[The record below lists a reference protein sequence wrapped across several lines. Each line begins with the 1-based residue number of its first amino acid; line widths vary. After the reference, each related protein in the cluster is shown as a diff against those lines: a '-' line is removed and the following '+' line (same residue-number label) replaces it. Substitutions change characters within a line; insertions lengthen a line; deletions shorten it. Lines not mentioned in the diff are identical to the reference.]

1 MAGRADER
9 RTEVNRMK
17 QTLRSQGG
25 FTLIELLAV
34 MAIIAVLVAIVAPA
48 VSGTKNSSTEAQ
60 AIQDAMQVR
69 AAAIDFFQDQNSTEV
84 LTSEL
89 ASAITPLGVKVGED
103 NSATYSGS
111 NTATTTVTANQ
122 QKSSRWPE
130 KFIVSASTST
140 DSIYYL
146 EFDTGGATIET
157 VYIVDSDNKIID
169 LNDLLVDYT
178 AIDVDTLVL
187 SSNKYLEEEP
197 TSGDTVTD
205 LAGTSSDPH
214 TFLWLFKKTKS
225 SGSSTFDNREVKVFK
240 LESATKVGA
249 FYTLKYVEI
258 F

>member
-1 MAGRADER
+1 
-9 RTEVNRMK
+9 
-17 QTLRSQGG
+17 
-25 FTLIELLAV
+25 

-60 AIQDAMQVR
+60 AIQDALQVR
-69 AAAIDFFQDQNSTEV
+69 AAATDFFQDQNSTEV

-89 ASAITPLGVKVGED
+89 ASAITPLGVKVGEN
-103 NSATYSGS
+103 NSATYTGS

-140 DSIYYL
+140 DSVYYL
-146 EFDTGGATIET
+146 EFDTGGATPIDT

-169 LNDLLVDYT
+169 LNDLLDAYT

-197 TSGDTVTD
+197 ASGDTVTD

-214 TFLWLFKKTKS
+214 MFLWLFKKTKS

-240 LESATKVGA
+240 LESATKVSSV
-249 FYTLKYVEI
+249 YTLKYVEI